1 VRKFLGALTI
11 AIALLA
17 PAGAALAQDTP
28 ARDPFLPLVQ
38 PSPVATGDGTTVPT
52 DPTVPVDPAP
62 DPTDP
67 LPTTGSSSTLSWA
80 GLGYIL
86 VALGTG
92 AVVLSKLA
100 GPIRVASRQT

>member
-1 VRKFLGALTI
+1 MRKFLGSL
-11 AIALLA
+11 AIAFVLLA
-17 PAGAALAQDTP
+17 PAGAALAQDAP

-38 PSPVATGDGTTVPT
+38 PEPVATGDGTTDPT
-52 DPTVPVDPAP
+52 DPTVSVDPVP

-80 GLGYIL
+80 GFGYVL

-92 AVVLSKLA
+92 AVALAKLY
-100 GPIRVASRQT
+100 GPTR